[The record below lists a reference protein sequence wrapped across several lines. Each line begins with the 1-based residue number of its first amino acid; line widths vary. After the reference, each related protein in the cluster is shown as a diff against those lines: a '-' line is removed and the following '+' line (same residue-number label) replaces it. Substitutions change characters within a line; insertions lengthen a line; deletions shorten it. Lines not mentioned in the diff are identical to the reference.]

1 MGCRPLGAEGVFM
14 IVPSLRAADFAQL
27 PAEAGERGTAVAG
40 RLRPGRH
47 EQPGRAAAIFELQD
61 ADETVLQIDG
71 TIDPGM
77 VRQLEN
83 WIWEHFDARHHY
95 LRHLAPD
102 QFGDFTDDVMRKH
115 HSGPLAHVQLLLVH
129 QILSARKSMLLKVPL
144 SVHEE
149 MVHAHE
155 LRGEAAH
162 DHEHV

>member
-1 MGCRPLGAEGVFM
+1 M
-14 IVPSLRAADFAQL
+14 IVPSTLAADFAQL
-27 PAEAGERGTAVAG
+27 AAEAGEPGTAVAG

-47 EQPGRAAAIFELQD
+47 EQLGRAASIPELQD
-61 ADETVLQIDG
+61 ADETILEIEG
-71 TIDPGM
+71 TIDRGT
-77 VRQLEN
+77 VRQPEN
-83 WIWEHFDARHHY
+83 RIWEHFDARHHY

-102 QFGDFTDDVMRKH
+102 QLGDFTDGVMRKH
-115 HSGPLAHVQLLLVH
+115 HSDPVAHVQPLP
-129 QILSARKSMLLKVPL
+129 MLLKVPL